1 MRESEKALEI
11 YKYTEACNRRIN
23 ELMQPIHRRCKNA
36 PSIKVSNRIWNWE
49 LDRIKKRVL
58 MTVPWGLRPYVTYQ
72 VNSYWRLPF

>member
-23 ELMQPIHRRCKNA
+23 ELMQPIHVRCENA
-36 PSIKVSNRIWNWE
+36 PNARVSNKIWHYE

-58 MTVPWGLRPYVTYQ
+58 MNVPWVLRPYVTYH
-72 VNSYWRLPF
+72 VNSYWRLGF